1 MNSVFLSKA
10 VDRTQIFSSN
20 SRAVLMEVEQL
31 AGESYKLLQVVE
43 LNILNVETI
52 DGLTTSLM
60 VSTCTA
66 RGISGPVP
74 KYRR

>member
-1 MNSVFLSKA
+1 
-10 VDRTQIFSSN
+10 
-20 SRAVLMEVEQL
+20 MEVEQL